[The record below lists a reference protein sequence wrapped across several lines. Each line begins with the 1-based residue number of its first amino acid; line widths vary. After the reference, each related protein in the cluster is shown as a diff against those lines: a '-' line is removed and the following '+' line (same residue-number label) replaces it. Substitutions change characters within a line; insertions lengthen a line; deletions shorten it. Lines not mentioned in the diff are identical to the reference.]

1 MISGLYKPLRA
12 GESKPGPPRVAP
24 ASISE
29 GGTCIHLRLQ
39 SVLLAE
45 AVQWEARAWPRGM
58 SPSALDTPARR
69 LPRVALDTVP
79 STGQAPLREAAVLL
93 GVHHLGAATCA
104 VSSQTTHARQKEGLR
119 AVLQWKQTP
128 KAL

>member
-1 MISGLYKPLRA
+1 
-12 GESKPGPPRVAP
+12 
-24 ASISE
+24 
-29 GGTCIHLRLQ
+29 
-39 SVLLAE
+39 
-45 AVQWEARAWPRGM
+45 M
-58 SPSALDTPARR
+58 SPSALDTPTRR

-93 GVHHLGAATCA
+93 GVHHLGAGTCG
-104 VSSQTTHARQKEGLR
+104 VSSQTTHSRQKEGLR